1 MFFVSLL
8 LFRKLSY
15 FTLVFKYLFI
25 MPFNKRATCD
35 LHLHKVELCVQSTNC
50 LVTYSVER

>member
-1 MFFVSLL
+1 MFSVSLL

-35 LHLHKVELCVQSTNC
+35 LHLHKVELCVQSTIC
-50 LVTYSVER
+50 LVT